1 MRFEKLIA
9 GFLAALI
16 TAVTAVSPVLAA
28 TALSSFPTF
37 LGKDGTVDT
46 YVVVG
51 ADADPSDVV
60 GAVDVMARLAE
71 LSYTTTT
78 TSGIS
83 DYDGIMRDGIS
94 ICTSA
99 TPTTGCL
106 LSTTAA
112 TGSQFPTN
120 GLVKNFHYAKL
131 KSSTFSWK
139 SNDYN
144 YHEQFDVAAVQ
155 MRHSYTTTNVNGT
168 EKMVI
173 NSGNV
178 KYQYVFDKDLNM
190 SAATTALTTGT
201 IASPEYTNPVKIKL
215 LGKDFTIVGVGATSI
230 KALSGSTG
238 LADAKTPV
246 TYGDYSVYA
255 IQGSNGDWV
264 KVQIKDKNGNL
275 VGTDVVSITGGAKSF
290 SSISLDVRATTVRA
304 LDDGTVVGADLVVGP
319 TGTTEKEYDT
329 SADTTSTGT
338 ASDKFTGETLWGIQI
353 SGTGWGVQKIPKSGA
368 IDVVYKPTTTEYYKA
383 GEKLTLPNDYGYLS
397 FEDWNTDKFA
407 TVTIKT
413 INLQVSAYNNSDTSQ
428 SFGSLNGI
436 EISSDV
442 ASSIVSQSG
451 NLYDKGYI
459 LFNMSS
465 GLGYP
470 VMFGFYDGSLGKIIV
485 NGTFIGV
492 ALGEDASGGVEY
504 ESKYIDIAGT
514 TDNVTYAFK
523 LNYGG
528 GGEVNYYINVT
539 VNRTCFS
546 NGLFTSTGTYPN
558 RCGVFSAGTTGS
570 QDIAIGYGNKTQWT
584 STSAPEF
591 RLGSAAASAQDEE
604 LNATSETAISSVGKA
619 SQEVV
624 DDSGLLIQNPGSNG
638 ASDQVVFKVPGK
650 TLAAKVYLGKKGATT
665 GTGAIKV
672 YAKITSAVAKLDTEI
687 TATEKAKNIVSIG
700 GPAVNKITAEAMGL
714 TYPTYGSSGLLPFAK
729 DQGYIAI
736 KDGVFTTGKS
746 VVIVAGWE
754 AAQTRTVCTVVQQY
768 DTLLAGQTASAVI
781 VTSATTAGITP
792 VTTTTTTT
800 TTAATTTT
808 TAATTTTTTA

>member
-37 LGKDGTVDT
+37 LGTTGTLDT

-51 ADADPSDVV
+51 KDADPSDVV

-78 TSGIS
+78 TSGTS

-99 TPTTGCL
+99 TPSTGCL
-106 LSTTAA
+106 LSTSAG
-112 TGSQFPTN
+112 TGSQFPSN
-120 GLVKNFHYAKL
+120 GLVKNFHYTKL

-144 YHEQFDVAAVQ
+144 YHEQFDVSAVT

-173 NSGNV
+173 GSGNV

-190 SAATTALTTGT
+190 SGATTAGTTGT

-238 LADAKTPV
+238 LADSKTPV

-255 IQGSNGDWV
+255 VQGSNGDWV
-264 KVQIKDKNGNL
+264 KVQIKDKNGNI
-275 VGTDVVSITGGAKSF
+275 VGSDVVSITGGAKSF
-290 SSISLDVRATTVRA
+290 SSISIDVRATTVRA

-407 TVTIKT
+407 TVTIKP
-413 INLQVSAYNNSDTSQ
+413 INTQVSAYNNSDTSQ
-428 SFGSLNGI
+428 AFGSLNGI

-442 ASSIVSQSG
+442 SNSIVSQAG

-470 VMFGFYDGSLGKIIV
+470 VMFGFYDSSLGKILV
-485 NGTFIGV
+485 NGTFIAQNV
-492 ALGEDASGGVEY
+492 GEEASGTVEY
-504 ESKYIDIAGT
+504 ESKYITLT
-514 TDNVTYAFK
+514 TPSTIPDNVTYSFK

-528 GGEVNYYINVT
+528 GGEVNYYLNVT
-539 VNRTCFS
+539 VNSTCLA
-546 NGLFTSTGTYPN
+546 NGFFATNGYPN
-558 RCGVFSAGTTGS
+558 RCGVMSAGTTGS
-570 QDIAIGYGNKTQWT
+570 QDIAIGFGNKTQWT

-591 RLGSAAASAQDEE
+591 RLGGSASSAEDNE
-604 LNATSETAISSVGKA
+604 LNATSETVVSSVGKA

-638 ASDQVVFKVPGK
+638 ASDQVVVKVPGK
-650 TLAAKVYLGKKGATT
+650 ILAAKVYVGKKGATT
-665 GTGAIKV
+665 GTGTIKQ
-672 YAKITSAVAKLDTEI
+672 YASITSAVAKLDTEI
-687 TATEKAKNIVSIG
+687 TATEKAKNIVSVG
-700 GPAVNKITAEAMGL
+700 GPGANRITAEAMGL
-714 TYPTYGSSGLLPFAK
+714 TYPTYGSSGLLPFAV

-736 KDGVFTTGKS
+736 KDGVFTAGKA
-746 VVIVAGWE
+746 VVIAAGWE
-754 AAQTRTVCTVVQQY
+754 AAQTRTVCTVLQQY

-800 TTAATTTT
+800 AATTTT
-808 TAATTTTTTA
+808 TA